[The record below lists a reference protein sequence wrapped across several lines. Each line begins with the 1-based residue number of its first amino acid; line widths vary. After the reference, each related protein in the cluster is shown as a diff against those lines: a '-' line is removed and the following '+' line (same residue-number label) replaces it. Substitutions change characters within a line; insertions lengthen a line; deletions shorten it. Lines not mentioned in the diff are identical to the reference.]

1 MENLNNNDRIQQ
13 LYNQFIE
20 VGIKPTEPEES
31 AWEREFRESGENI
44 LNAIGNISTDIK
56 SQFKSFQV
64 STVDFLKKTAGE
76 GSVDA
81 LLGDYDD
88 WMDEKYKE
96 IAELNLK
103 RKSTGEGIVRGVK
116 QGDVSDIVGGVA
128 NVFGS
133 LTTTL
138 VPMFLTRG
146 MSLIPQIA
154 SPFVTD
160 FNVEKAKTLYGD
172 DPDAMKKLIEN
183 DETDFFK
190 PAAMGI
196 VAGLFERAGIKGITK
211 YITQNA
217 TKGRGALML
226 LNTGVREANTELIQY
241 AMENTNKSVAQ
252 GNSAAKAAADGFL
265 SINSE
270 EGLESWVQGFVG
282 GTGFGAGGRLIN
294 RALRSDTD
302 GQKFVAQSLRDLS
315 KINERKLLPGTT
327 KSEIDALEIESKNI
341 ENNLRTY
348 LLDNQKIGNLLDN
361 EQKTELQD
369 LIIEKDKIRNTLKGL
384 KSDFEA
390 GKITQQSYG
399 GRVRGVVNR
408 YSKINERISDI
419 KSSVDITQYETQ
431 KQAVEEGAKE
441 AGQKVQEI
449 GKVEKTKL
457 LKEQGYKGQELKSLT
472 DDVAG
477 MYNPKDKTLY
487 LDKETAL
494 EVGEINVAGH
504 ELLHPVFNKLIG
516 DDAAQGKI
524 VEDFKKQ
531 LTQDDLDTMEVEM
544 ASRGYGINSG
554 KYNTEYINVFSDSI
568 TKNKVKFNDTV
579 YSKIG
584 DVITGLFKGVG
595 FKNIS
600 FDSGRGVYNFLK
612 AYHQGLDTGKFDQ
625 DVLTILEKTKGMK
638 DKLAGKGQLSR
649 ATPLEEINTLVP
661 NTIKTKTDYEGFLDN
676 RRNSAKLFESI
687 YSPGGVINNYIRK
700 RQTSQQEGDK
710 TIENTID
717 RILNFN
723 PEATRADGS
732 VVGIE
737 GFGEAIFANT
747 RFGKLDARKDLAIEN
762 ERRKIEGG
770 DMEVAAKVVAQEK
783 ADDIIE
789 TTKETKPTQVKSDPT
804 KFDGV
809 PKGISLKSKP
819 DKDLNVKDI
828 DKKYTGEVGEQIFNI
843 PSSKITKP
851 ANNLTLPEAR
861 TIQQFFGKSD
871 NLNRFIKILP
881 EFNVATNITQIGLEK
896 LDVPKDVRGVSLGIT
911 KTIQDLFYENYVD
924 PKGEMTTPKGRS
936 KGATSQTPVKRLK
949 PEFRGT
955 ITKETLDA
963 VRSKIGITPSGEL
976 NVLPKGA
983 ERSSIGQSL
992 KGMAKL
998 FSQLTATTLVRKA
1011 LPKATA
1017 KELVP
1022 SKAGT
1027 RDIQLSVG
1035 YNEISNIRD
1044 IKTVVKKLGIK
1055 DLNNLT
1061 IEQVKD
1067 KIKKAKLPSTVIK
1080 YGNLANF
1087 GAKRVALK
1095 NKGIK
1100 SRAADIASL
1109 ENFLKE
1115 NKLKEPNKNQ
1125 YYYKLNDGTWV
1136 KGDKGSKPGTYVQP
1150 KAYLD
1155 KLTPA
1160 RGGMFYSA
1168 KHDPN
1173 YLEIIK
1179 EAEKN
1184 DAKFNFTKVKR
1195 IKIKPGQKLTKK
1207 DKIKNKQQEVDNM
1220 NNFELWVKA
1229 LNDAHNKNGLPMEIV
1244 SAIILGAYQST
1255 NGIIKIAAPFK
1266 YVSDKFEYSS
1276 KSKKGPKYVE
1286 EHAPPASVI
1295 GADIIKAIQSNDV
1308 ENRLPKIRKNF
1319 YQTQLSKKDDA
1330 LFRAAKLDATL
1341 PEGTSVESDLA
1352 GAFRMSEAGIDLNT
1366 IRNIQTG
1373 KTIAEEIG
1381 VQLPKGVKMTPEL
1394 LQTTKEVVRK
1404 IVKDGEKPSKLIKE
1418 IQAESKLVNQFS
1430 RARKLNVKDFN
1441 FLKENMTTEEQV
1453 KMLDV
1458 YDKAMEVSRDPN
1470 ASEKGI
1476 SVFDFDQTL
1485 ANTTENVIVN
1495 MLDGTSKEITAAEFA
1510 NTASDLEAEGAT
1522 FDFSQFENV
1531 KGATKGPFFELAQ
1544 KINDKF
1550 GSKDIFVLTARPQS
1564 ADVAIHAY
1572 LKGVG
1577 LEIPIENITGLEDGR
1592 PESKANFV
1600 VQKVADGYNNFFFGD
1615 DAYKN
1620 VKAVQKVLDIVDV
1633 KRDVQ
1638 QAKIQFSKSASNEFN
1653 KILEQTAG
1661 MKAEAR
1667 FSDAAAKTRG
1677 AKSLPWYKRWF
1688 IPPSAEDFTGL
1699 LYHFVGKGK
1708 QGEAQMKFFKD
1719 KLIDPFARAYKNIN
1733 AAKQLLANEFDTL
1746 QKQYPQVK
1754 KLFKKDSGYN
1764 NFTNEQ
1770 AIRVYLWDKNGIEI
1784 PGISKKDLKN
1794 LTKIVKDNADMKVF
1808 ADKLGSIT
1816 KLPDGYI
1823 APSDSWT
1830 GETIGSDIIN
1840 VSNKE
1845 NRAKYMKEFIDNKE
1859 LIFSKENLNKI
1870 QAIYG
1875 TDFRSSLEDIL
1886 WRMENGTNRRT
1897 GQSKL
1902 VNQWTEWVNNS
1913 VGAIMFFNFR
1923 SAVLQTISAV
1933 NFVNWSDNNPLK
1945 AGAAIANFPQYA
1957 KDFATL
1963 FNSDML
1969 KQRRAGLQTDV
1980 NASEMAESVAGSK
1993 NKVNAMIAYLLKK
2006 GFLPTQIADS
2016 FAISSGGATFYRN
2029 RINTYKKQGLSDKEA
2044 ESKAFKDFQEISE
2057 VSQQSSRPDLISQ
2070 QQAGPLGRLILAFQ
2084 NTPMQYTRL
2093 MKKAALDLKNGRG
2106 DTKTN
2111 ISKILYYGAVQNIL
2125 FSALQNAMFGL
2136 MFEDEE
2142 DEKVKEKYD
2151 KKMSRMLNNMS
2162 DTILRGIGVY
2172 GAAVSTIKN
2181 VALKFIQEE
2190 KEGYRA
2196 DHAYTIIE
2204 AINLSPPIGSKI
2216 RKVYS
2221 ATQTY
2226 KFNRDEIK
2234 EKGLSLDS
2242 PAYGAV
2248 GNVISA
2254 GTNIPT
2260 DRVYNIV
2267 NNAQAALDKNNAAW
2281 QRISVA
2287 LGWNKWDVGI
2297 KDQKDLEKTK
2307 KEDKKQNRKNGFGA
2321 NKGFGKN

>member
-1 MENLNNNDRIQQ
+1 MANGNENLNGLELLTLFNSNKTK
-13 LYNQFIE
+13 
-20 VGIKPTEPEES
+20 IKEPEES

-44 LNAIGNISTDIK
+44 SNALSNIIPDLKLAWESTK
-56 SQFKSFQV
+56 TA
-64 STVDFLKKTAGE
+64 TVDLVKPLFGE
-76 GSVDA
+76 ETQDDIEEYIVDQYA
-81 LLGDYDD
+81 KIQKLQSERAD
-88 WMDEKYKE
+88 
-96 IAELNLK
+96 
-103 RKSTGEGIVRGVK
+103 TGEGIFKGAK
-116 QGDVSDIVGGVA
+116 QGDVSDIVGGIA
-128 NVFGS
+128 NAFTGV
-133 LTTTL
+133 TTTL
-138 VPMFLTRG
+138 IPAIVTRG
-146 MSLIPQIA
+146 ASIYPQIMA
-154 SPFVTD
+154 PMITD
-160 FNVEKAKTLYGD
+160 YNIEKAKHLYGD
-172 DPDAMKKLIEN
+172 DPDRMKKLVE
-183 DETDFFK
+183 DEETDFVL
-190 PAAMGI
+190 PAVVGFAAARMEKF
-196 VAGLFERAGIKGITK
+196 GLKGIQS
-211 YITQNA
+211 YIAKNA
-217 TKGRGALML
+217 TKGRGAAML
-226 LNTGVREANTELIQY
+226 LTTGLKESGTELGQF
-241 AMENTNKSVAQ
+241 AAETTNKRLAQ
-252 GNSAAKAAADGFL
+252 GANIMEATWDGFV
-265 SINSE
+265 SMGTD
-270 EGLESWVQGFVG
+270 EGIEAALQGFVG
-282 GTGFGAGGRLIN
+282 GSGIAGGGRIVS
-294 RALRSDTD
+294 RALRNDTN
-302 GQKFVAQSLRDLS
+302 GQKFVAASLRDLS
-315 KINERKLLPGTT
+315 KLNT
-327 KSEIDALEIESKNI
+327 KRGFAKKGSAEMDALDIEIKTVED
-341 ENNLRTY
+341 NLRTY
-348 LLDNQKIGNLLDN
+348 LLDNQKIGSLLDN

-369 LIIEKDKIRNTLKGL
+369 LIIEKDKIRNTLKAL

-399 GRVRGVVNR
+399 GRVKAVAAR
-408 YSKINERISDI
+408 YGQINERISEI
-419 KSSVDITQYETQ
+419 KSSVDLTQYETQ
-431 KQAVEEGAKE
+431 KQAVEEGAKV
-441 AGQKVQEI
+441 AGEKVKEVS
-449 GKVEKTKL
+449 KDEKAKL
-457 LKEQGYKGQELKSLT
+457 LKEQGYKGQELTSLT

-531 LTQDDLDTMEVEM
+531 LTQNDLDTMEVEM

-649 ATPLEEINTLVP
+649 VTPLEEINTLVP
-661 NTIKTKTDYEGFLDN
+661 NTIKTKADYEAFIAN
-676 RRNSAKLFESI
+676 PKNNAKMFESI
-687 YSPGGVINNYIRK
+687 YNPGGVINNYIRS

-737 GFGEAIFANT
+737 GFGESIFANT
-747 RFGKLDARKDLAIEN
+747 RFAKLDARKDLAIET
-762 ERRKIEGG
+762 ERQKMEGG
-770 DMEVAAKVVAQEK
+770 DMEVAAKVVATEK
-783 ADDIIE
+783 TDDIVE

-896 LDVPKDVRGVSLGIT
+896 LDVPKDVRGISLGIT

-924 PKGEMTTPKGRS
+924 PKGEMTTPGGRS
-936 KGATSQTPVKRLK
+936 KGATSQTQVKRLK
-949 PEFRGT
+949 PEFRST

-963 VRSKIGITPSGEL
+963 VRSKIGITPTGEL

-1022 SKAGT
+1022 SKAGL
-1027 RDIQLSVG
+1027 RDTQFSVG
-1035 YNEISNIRD
+1035 VRKQFDLKLKGKLKVDTLLTDNGLDKSLNLKEEIKTPEGRKRIVKMLKDNVVILGPKEMWIGSRGGNVFTTSGKDYGISIKSGTQQERDSLTGLRVEINNMLNDKETTFGAPIKGIDNYTLSSYGTIFKGNTKD
-1044 IKTVVKKLGIK
+1044 IKTKSKKFNKKIGLIHDALWKRIDKQISKDKKSASGIATYLKLTANHTGHWHKLGAQISGYSPNIKGTKYEYEHAMPATAAYLYLLDASLTKGRPFAKSYKLVMDNYKLIALDNIDNKKLGDAKLARTMPDGWDI
-1055 DLNNLT
+1055 LNNKWWERYFNEAVAKQNGGIDPNSIIDLDGNSFAIALNIDNAGNKISSNAVIQLMDAKNLNNEILPKETGDHLSTDGT
-1061 IEQVKD
+1061 IEKMQNIDTAMQLSRSYKT
-1067 KIKKAKLPSTVIK
+1067 PT
-1080 YGNLANF
+1080 
-1087 GAKRVALK
+1087 
-1095 NKGIK
+1095 KG
-1100 SRAADIASL
+1100 
-1109 ENFLKE
+1109 
-1115 NKLKEPNKNQ
+1115 
-1125 YYYKLNDGTWV
+1125 
-1136 KGDKGSKPGTYVQP
+1136 
-1150 KAYLD
+1150 
-1155 KLTPA
+1155 
-1160 RGGMFYSA
+1160 M
-1168 KHDPN
+1168 
-1173 YLEIIK
+1173 
-1179 EAEKN
+1179 
-1184 DAKFNFTKVKR
+1184 
-1195 IKIKPGQKLTKK
+1195 
-1207 DKIKNKQQEVDNM
+1207 
-1220 NNFELWVKA
+1220 
-1229 LNDAHNKNGLPMEIV
+1229 
-1244 SAIILGAYQST
+1244 
-1255 NGIIKIAAPFK
+1255 
-1266 YVSDKFEYSS
+1266 
-1276 KSKKGPKYVE
+1276 
-1286 EHAPPASVI
+1286 SVI
-1295 GADIIKAIQSNDV
+1295 
-1308 ENRLPKIRKNF
+1308 
-1319 YQTQLSKKDDA
+1319 
-1330 LFRAAKLDATL
+1330 
-1341 PEGTSVESDLA
+1341 
-1352 GAFRMSEAGIDLNT
+1352 
-1366 IRNIQTG
+1366 
-1373 KTIAEEIG
+1373 
-1381 VQLPKGVKMTPEL
+1381 
-1394 LQTTKEVVRK
+1394 
-1404 IVKDGEKPSKLIKE
+1404 
-1418 IQAESKLVNQFS
+1418 
-1430 RARKLNVKDFN
+1430 
-1441 FLKENMTTEEQV
+1441 
-1453 KMLDV
+1453 
-1458 YDKAMEVSRDPN
+1458 
-1470 ASEKGI
+1470 
-1476 SVFDFDQTL
+1476 DFDDTL
-1485 ANTTENVIVN
+1485 ATSDSKVIVN
-1495 MLDGTSKEITAAEFA
+1495 MPDGSTNEITPAEFA
-1510 NTASDLEAEGAT
+1510 QQHDDLVNEGAS
-1522 FDFSQFENV
+1522 FDFKQFNKV
-1531 KGATKGPFFELAQ
+1531 IKGKKGPFFNKAKAL
-1544 KINDKF
+1544 KDKF
-1550 GSKDIFVLTARPQS
+1550 GNSDIFILSARPQK
-1564 ADVAIHAY
+1564 AAPAIQAF

-1577 LEIPIENITGLEDGR
+1577 LDLKLENIIGLENGT
-1592 PESKANFV
+1592 PQAKADWMISMAAN
-1600 VQKVADGYNNFFFGD
+1600 GYNDILFAD
-1615 DAYKN
+1615 DQIKN
-1620 VKAVQKVLDIVDV
+1620 VKAVKEALDIIDV
-1633 KRDVQ
+1633 KSKTYEV
-1638 QAKIQFSKSASNEFN
+1638 KMQFSKTASKDFN

-1661 MKAEAR
+1661 VKAEAR

-1733 AAKQLLANEFDTL
+1733 AAKQVLANEFDAL

-1784 PGISKKDLKN
+1784 PGISKTDLKN
-1794 LTKIVKDNADMKVF
+1794 LTKLVKDNDDMRVF
-1808 ADKLGSIT
+1808 ADKLGKIT

-1823 APSDSWT
+1823 KPSDTWT

-1845 NRAKYMKEFIDNKE
+1845 NRALYMKEFLDNKE

-1870 QAIYG
+1870 EAIYG
-1875 TDFRSSLEDIL
+1875 TSFRSSLEDIL

-2057 VSQQSSRPDLISQ
+2057 VSQQSSRPDLISE

-2093 MKKAALDLKNGRG
+2093 MKKAALDLKNRRG
-2106 DTKTN
+2106 DDKTN
-2111 ISKILYYGAVQNIL
+2111 ISKILYYGAVQNIV

-2196 DHAYTIIE
+2196 DHAYTVIE

-2281 QRISVA
+2281 QRVAVA

-2297 KDQKDLEKTK
+2297 RDIEKTK
-2307 KEDKKQNRKNGFGA
+2307 EQDKKENQAINPEVERNRKIIEA
-2321 NKGFGKN
+2321 RKRKKKRK